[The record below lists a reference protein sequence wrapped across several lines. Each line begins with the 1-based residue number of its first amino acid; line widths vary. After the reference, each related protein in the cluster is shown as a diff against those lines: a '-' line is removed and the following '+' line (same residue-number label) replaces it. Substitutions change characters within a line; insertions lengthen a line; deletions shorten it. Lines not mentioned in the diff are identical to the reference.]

1 MRTGLIS
8 SVIYLDVF
16 LVDFFVAF
24 ALACSSACFFIAS
37 LKVDIVHLGCLGLL
51 QGLYQGLGGVIHF
64 MTSFFALVQD
74 DIGITS
80 LHIP

>member
-8 SVIYLDVF
+8 SVIYLVDF
-16 LVDFFVAF
+16 LVDFFA
-24 ALACSSACFFIAS
+24 ALACASACFLIAS
-37 LKVDIVHLGCLGLL
+37 LKVDIVHLGSLGLL